1 MSLRAR
7 GATKYE
13 IPKEASGQSGAS
25 FFRHFPRGNDEIRLC
40 ARATRLGGPI
50 AFLKRVKILTEGTD
64 SVTECLIILGDSL
77 ASLDT
82 SSQKVFVCQN
92 TSKKNEKRWGT
103 LRLVMQVDGVSNARC
118 HARYTTRYN
127 TRCNARCH
135 ASRYE
140 QSVERTAQIVHFP
153 CTWAILI
160 ASYVQDAQ

>member
-1 MSLRAR
+1 MSLRSVAAECCCELEVPR
-7 GATKYE
+7 NTRYQKRRQVKAA
-13 IPKEASGQSGAS
+13 PL
-25 FFRHFPRGNDEIRLC
+25 FRHFPRGNDEIRLC
-40 ARATRLGGPI
+40 ARVTRLGGPI

-82 SSQKVFVCQN
+82 PSQKVFVCQN

-118 HARYTTRYN
+118 
-127 TRCNARCH
+127 NARRH

-160 ASYVQDAQ
+160 ASYGQDAQ